1 MKINE
6 INREIQ
12 AKEKLSCLRQTF
24 DFQFLTKAD
33 DTVLSFPRLIPY
45 GPENEISPN
54 KSYIS
59 VTFDNS
65 CLYKQSSRRNVYCFG
80 TAYSTFFL
88 PPPTRTFEKHSFFLT
103 DPMKRK
109 FPSKQTRT
117 SRQVNKRPTTIVYKD
132 NINNRERK
140 ESGKK
145 MRSLF
150 RDLRTVYLFTS
161 LFLSSIWFAYF
172 ANDLPH
178 DLAPYPL
185 WKIKMLVH
193 TKSFNLYDIYDCR
206 WNTVRTKIE
215 FCKGIFFLCFF
226 HFT

>member
-1 MKINE
+1 MKFLQINHTSRWHSTILVC
-6 INREIQ
+6 INRVQGEMCI
-12 AKEKLSCLRQTF
+12 
-24 DFQFLTKAD
+24 
-33 DTVLSFPRLIPY
+33 VLVLHIPRSF
-45 GPENEISPN
+45 S
-54 KSYIS
+54 
-59 VTFDNS
+59 
-65 CLYKQSSRRNVYCFG
+65 
-80 TAYSTFFL
+80 